1 MTLFSGLHIQKFVFC
16 RGVSKLLLPTAFAGL
31 VLLAGCSTQPTP
43 QSSVGALA
51 VVQVKEQATRL
62 IEARVPRN
70 ATLASLLR
78 AHQVSDDI
86 VNHFVATAKTRFDL
100 RRIRADRPYRL
111 QVSLDGAI
119 REFTYQID
127 ADKFL
132 KVVGAD
138 EKTLDALPDYDVQVL
153 PYQKHKALMSIR
165 GEISREAPSLI
176 AAVTAAGE
184 SIGLALEFARIFE
197 GEVDFGNELQP
208 GDSFELLFEKVV
220 REGEFGGYGDI
231 LAARFTSSGRSFEA
245 FRYGAPG
252 QKADYYDREGRSMRR
267 FFLKSPLKFEPRVT
281 SGFSFRRVH
290 PVLRTARAHRGV
302 DYGAPSGA
310 PVLSVASGTVVR
322 AGWTGG
328 GGNSVY
334 IRHDNG
340 YETRY
345 LHFSRIA
352 SGIRQGTRVSQ
363 GELIGN
369 VGSTGL
375 STGPHLHYE
384 LLKAGTHVNPLDE
397 HRKLPPGQPI
407 PAGALAAFIEH
418 RDRQSWRFA
427 GSADRPLGRL
437 AQAVVPAAPALARTS
452 N

>member
-1 MTLFSGLHIQKFVFC
+1 MNARTLLAP
-16 RGVSKLLLPTAFAGL
+16 LAAA
-31 VLLAGCSTQPTP
+31 LLAGCSAPRTP
-43 QSSVGALA
+43 EVAAAGALA
-51 VVQVKEQATRL
+51 TVQVQEQATRL

-86 VNHFVATAKTRFDL
+86 VNHFVESARKQFDL

-111 QVSLDGAI
+111 QMGLDGAI

-132 KVVGAD
+132 KVVGGGERQPD
-138 EKTLDALPDYDVQVL
+138 TLPDFDVQVL
-153 PYQKHKALMSIR
+153 PYEKHKALMSIR
-165 GEISREAPSLI
+165 GEISRETPSLI

-184 SIGLALEFARIFE
+184 TTSLALEFARVFE

-208 GDSFELLFEKVV
+208 GDSFEILFEKVV

-231 LAARFTSSGRSFEA
+231 VAARFTTSGRSFEA
-245 FRYGAPG
+245 FRYAVPG
-252 QKADYYDREGRSMRR
+252 QKADYYDRDGRSMRR

-302 DYGAPSGA
+302 DYGAPTGA
-310 PVLSVASGTVVR
+310 PVLAVASGTIVR

-345 LHFSRIA
+345 LHLSRIA
-352 SGIRQGTRVSQ
+352 QGRRAGSRVSQ
-363 GELIGN
+363 GELIGH

-384 LLKAGTHVNPLDE
+384 LLKGGTHVNPLDE

-407 PAGALAAFIEH
+407 PSVSLATYLAH
-418 RDRQSWRFA
+418 RDRQAWRFA
-427 GSADRPLGRL
+427 GSADRPLGQL
-437 AQAVVPAAPALARTS
+437 ARAVAAAPVPLPRATVQTG

>member
-1 MTLFSGLHIQKFVFC
+1 MMT
-16 RGVSKLLLPTAFAGL
+16 RTLPLALTAAVL
-31 VLLAGCSTQPTP
+31 VAGCSQQPAP
-43 QSSVGALA
+43 QASASALA
-51 VVQVKEQATRL
+51 AVQVQEQATRL

-86 VNHFVATAKTRFDL
+86 VHHFVETAKTRFDL
-100 RRIRADRPYRL
+100 RRLRADRPYRL
-111 QVSLDGAI
+111 QVGLDGAI

-132 KVVGAD
+132 KVVGFDDKA
-138 EKTLDALPDYDVQVL
+138 TPDALPEYDVQVV
-153 PYQKHKALMSIR
+153 PYEKHKALMSVR
-165 GEISREAPSLI
+165 GEISKETPSLI
-176 AAVTAAGE
+176 AAVNEAGE
-184 SIGLALEFARIFE
+184 SIGLALEFAKIFE

-208 GDSFELLFEKVV
+208 GDSFEILFEKVV
-220 REGEFGGYGDI
+220 RQGEFGGYGDI
-231 LAARFTSSGRSFEA
+231 LAARFTTGGRSFEA
-245 FRYGAPG
+245 FRYEVPG
-252 QKADYYDREGRSMRR
+252 QKADFYDRDGRSMRR
-267 FFLKSPLKFEPRVT
+267 FFLKTPLKFEPRVT

-290 PVLRTARAHRGV
+290 PVLKTARAHRGV

-334 IRHDNG
+334 LKHDNG

-352 SGIRQGTRVSQ
+352 PGLRAGMRVAQ
-363 GELIGN
+363 GELIGY

-384 LLKAGTHVNPLDE
+384 LLKGGVHVNPLDE

-407 PAGALAAFIEH
+407 PAGALAAYVEH
-418 RDRQSWRFA
+418 RDRQAYRFA
-427 GSADRPLGRL
+427 GSPDRPLGRL
-437 AQAVVPAAPALARTS
+437 AKAVAPAAPATAG

>member
-1 MTLFSGLHIQKFVFC
+1 MK
-16 RGVSKLLLPTAFAGL
+16 RALPIALSAT
-31 VLLAGCSTQPTP
+31 VLAGCAGPRTP
-43 QSSVGALA
+43 ETASATAALA
-51 VVQVKEQATRL
+51 TVHVQEQATRL

-78 AHQVSDDI
+78 AHQVSDEI
-86 VNHFVATAKTRFDL
+86 VEHFVQSAKSRFDL
-100 RRIRADRPYRL
+100 RRLRADRPYRL
-111 QVSLDGAI
+111 QLGLDGVI

-138 EKTLDALPDYDVQVL
+138 APRPDALPDFDVQVV
-153 PYQKHKALMSIR
+153 PYEKHKALMSIR
-165 GEISREAPSLI
+165 GEITRETPSLI
-176 AAVTAAGE
+176 AAVNAAGE
-184 SIGLALEFARIFE
+184 SISLALDLARVFE

-208 GDSFELLFEKVV
+208 GDSFEILFEKIV

-231 LAARFTSSGRSFEA
+231 VAARFTTGGRSFEA
-245 FRYGAPG
+245 FRYAAPG
-252 QKADYYDREGRSMRR
+252 QKPDYYDREGRSMRR

-302 DYGAPSGA
+302 DYGAPTGA
-310 PVLSVASGTVVR
+310 PVLAVASGTVVR

-352 SGIRQGTRVSQ
+352 PGIRAGVRVTQ
-363 GELIGN
+363 GEVIGN

-384 LLKAGTHVNPLDE
+384 LLKGGTHVNPLEE

-407 PAGALAAFIEH
+407 PQASLAAYIAH
-418 RDRQSWRFA
+418 RDRQAWRFA
-427 GSADRPLGRL
+427 GSPDRALGRL
-437 AQAVVPAAPALARTS
+437 AQAVTAAPTQTAAG

>member
-1 MTLFSGLHIQKFVFC
+1 MPEASVA
-16 RGVSKLLLPTAFAGL
+16 S
-31 VLLAGCSTQPTP
+31 LAT
-43 QSSVGALA
+43 VE
-51 VVQVKEQATRL
+51 VQEQATRL

-86 VNHFVATAKTRFDL
+86 VNHFVASARKQFDL
-100 RRIRADRPYRL
+100 RRIRADRPYKL
-111 QVSLDGAI
+111 HMGLDGAI

-132 KVVGAD
+132 KIVGAAEPD
-138 EKTLDALPDYDVQVL
+138 TDATPSFDVQVV
-153 PYQKHKALMSIR
+153 PYEKHRALMSIR

-176 AAVTAAGE
+176 AAVNAAGE
-184 SIGLALEFARIFE
+184 SIGLALDFARVFE

-208 GDSFELLFEKVV
+208 GDSFEILFEKVV

-231 LAARFTSSGRSFEA
+231 VAARFTTGGRSFEA
-245 FRYGAPG
+245 FRYAVPG
-252 QKADYYDREGRSMRR
+252 QKADYYDRDGRSMRR

-302 DYGAPSGA
+302 DYGAPTGA
-310 PVLSVASGTVVR
+310 PVLAVASGTVVR

-352 SGIRQGTRVSQ
+352 PGIRAGVRVSQ
-363 GELIGN
+363 GEHIGN

-384 LLKAGTHVNPLDE
+384 LLKGGTHVNPLDE

-407 PAGALAAFIEH
+407 PAASLAAFVDH
-418 RDRQSWRFA
+418 RDRQAWRFA
-427 GSADRPLGRL
+427 GSPDRPLGQL
-437 AQAVVPAAPALARTS
+437 ARAATTPAAPVAVTS
-452 N
+452 GTAAN

>member
-1 MTLFSGLHIQKFVFC
+1 L
-16 RGVSKLLLPTAFAGL
+16 TAAVL
-31 VLLAGCSTQPTP
+31 VAGCSQQPAP
-43 QSSVGALA
+43 QASASALA
-51 VVQVKEQATRL
+51 AVQVQEQATRL

-86 VNHFVATAKTRFDL
+86 VHHFVETAKTRFDL
-100 RRIRADRPYRL
+100 RRLRADRPYRL
-111 QVSLDGAI
+111 QVGLDGAI

-132 KVVGAD
+132 KVVGFDA
-138 EKTLDALPDYDVQVL
+138 KATPDALPEYDVQVV
-153 PYQKHKALMSIR
+153 PYEKHKALMSVR
-165 GEISREAPSLI
+165 GEISKETPSLI
-176 AAVTAAGE
+176 AAVNEAGE
-184 SIGLALEFARIFE
+184 SIGLALEFAKIFE

-208 GDSFELLFEKVV
+208 GDSFEILFEKVV
-220 REGEFGGYGDI
+220 RQGEFGGYGDI
-231 LAARFTSSGRSFEA
+231 LAARFTTGGRSFEA
-245 FRYGAPG
+245 FRYEVPG
-252 QKADYYDREGRSMRR
+252 QKADFYDRDGRSMRR
-267 FFLKSPLKFEPRVT
+267 FFLKTPLKFEPRVT

-290 PVLRTARAHRGV
+290 PVLKTARAHRGV

-334 IRHDNG
+334 LKHDNG

-352 SGIRQGTRVSQ
+352 PGLRAGMRVAQ
-363 GELIGN
+363 GELIGY

-384 LLKAGTHVNPLDE
+384 LLKGGVHVNPLDE

-407 PAGALAAFIEH
+407 PAGALAAYVEH
-418 RDRQSWRFA
+418 RDRQAYRFA
-427 GSADRPLGRL
+427 GSPDRPLGRL
-437 AQAVVPAAPALARTS
+437 AKAVAPAAPATAG

>member
-1 MTLFSGLHIQKFVFC
+1 MAS
-16 RGVSKLLLPTAFAGL
+16 
-31 VLLAGCSTQPTP
+31 LAT
-43 QSSVGALA
+43 VH
-51 VVQVKEQATRL
+51 VQEQATRL

-86 VNHFVATAKTRFDL
+86 VNHFVASARKQFDL
-100 RRIRADRPYRL
+100 RRIRADRPYTL
-111 QVSLDGAI
+111 HMGLDGAI

-132 KVVGAD
+132 KVVGAA
-138 EKTLDALPDYDVQVL
+138 EPDADAAPSFDVQVV
-153 PYQKHKALMSIR
+153 PYEKHRALMSIR
-165 GEISREAPSLI
+165 GEISREAPSLS
-176 AAVTAAGE
+176 AAVNAAGE
-184 SIGLALEFARIFE
+184 GIGLALDFARVFE
-197 GEVDFGNELQP
+197 GEIDFGNELQP
-208 GDSFELLFEKVV
+208 GDSFEILFEKVV

-231 LAARFTSSGRSFEA
+231 VAARFTTGGQSFEA
-245 FRYGAPG
+245 FRYTVPG
-252 QKADYYDREGRSMRR
+252 QKADYYDRDGRSMRR

-302 DYGAPSGA
+302 DYGAPTGA
-310 PVLSVASGTVVR
+310 PVLAVASGTVVR

-352 SGIRQGTRVSQ
+352 PGIRAGQRVSQ
-363 GELIGN
+363 GEHIGN

-384 LLKAGTHVNPLDE
+384 LLKGGTHVNPLDE

-407 PAGALAAFIEH
+407 PAASLAAYIDH
-418 RDRQSWRFA
+418 RDRQAWRFA
-427 GSADRPLGRL
+427 GSPDRPLGQL
-437 AQAVVPAAPALARTS
+437 ARAVTAPAAVVAGNTTAA

>member
-1 MTLFSGLHIQKFVFC
+1 MTK
-16 RGVSKLLLPTAFAGL
+16 RTLPLALSTVVA
-31 VLLAGCSTQPTP
+31 LAGCASQPVPQASTTT
-43 QSSVGALA
+43 LA
-51 VVQVKEQATRL
+51 AVQVQEHATRL

-78 AHQVSDDI
+78 AHEVSDDI
-86 VNHFVATAKTRFDL
+86 VNHFVESAKQRFDL
-100 RRIRADRPYRL
+100 RRLRADRPYRL
-111 QVSLDGAI
+111 QVGFDGAI

-132 KVVGAD
+132 KVVGGE
-138 EKTLDALPDYDVQVL
+138 EKADALPQFDVQVL
-153 PYQKHKALMSIR
+153 QYEKHKALMSIR
-165 GEISREAPSLI
+165 GEISRETPSLI
-176 AAVTAAGE
+176 AAVNAAGE
-184 SIGLALEFARIFE
+184 GISLALEFARVFE

-208 GDSFELLFEKVV
+208 GDSFEILFEKVV

-231 LAARFTSSGRSFEA
+231 VAARFTTSGRNFEA
-245 FRYGAPG
+245 FRYALPG
-252 QKADYYDREGRSMRR
+252 QKADYYDGDGRSMRR

-281 SGFSFRRVH
+281 SGFSFRRLH
-290 PVLRTARAHRGV
+290 PVLKTARAHRGV

-310 PVLSVASGTVVR
+310 PVLAVAGGTVVR

-334 IRHDNG
+334 VKHDNG

-352 SGIRQGTRVSQ
+352 GGLRAGMRVSQ
-363 GELIGN
+363 GELIGY

-384 LLKAGTHVNPLDE
+384 LLKGGVHVNPLDE

-407 PAGALAAFIEH
+407 PAGALNAYIAH
-418 RDRQSWRFA
+418 RDRQAWRFA
-427 GSADRPLGRL
+427 GSPDRPLGQL
-437 AQAVVPAAPALARTS
+437 ARAVRPDTAPAVG

>member
-1 MTLFSGLHIQKFVFC
+1 MTK
-16 RGVSKLLLPTAFAGL
+16 RTLPLALSTVVA
-31 VLLAGCSTQPTP
+31 LAGCASQPAPQASTTT
-43 QSSVGALA
+43 LA
-51 VVQVKEQATRL
+51 AVQVQEHATRL

-78 AHQVSDDI
+78 AHEVSDDI
-86 VNHFVATAKTRFDL
+86 VNHFVESARKRFDL
-100 RRIRADRPYRL
+100 RRLRADRPYRL
-111 QVSLDGAI
+111 QVGLDGAI

-132 KVVGAD
+132 KVVGGEETAD
-138 EKTLDALPDYDVQVL
+138 APPQFDVQVL
-153 PYQKHKALMSIR
+153 QYEKHKALMSIR
-165 GEISREAPSLI
+165 GEISRETPSLI
-176 AAVTAAGE
+176 AAVNAAGE
-184 SIGLALEFARIFE
+184 GISLALEFAHVFE

-208 GDSFELLFEKVV
+208 GDSFEILFEKVV

-231 LAARFTSSGRSFEA
+231 VAARFTTSGRSFEA
-245 FRYGAPG
+245 FRYALPG
-252 QKADYYDREGRSMRR
+252 QKADYYDGDGRSMRR

-281 SGFSFRRVH
+281 SGFSFRRLH
-290 PVLRTARAHRGV
+290 PVLKTARAHRGV

-322 AGWTGG
+322 AGWTNG

-334 IRHDNG
+334 VKHDNG

-352 SGIRQGTRVSQ
+352 GGLRAGMRVSQ
-363 GELIGN
+363 GELIGY

-375 STGPHLHYE
+375 ATGPHLHYE
-384 LLKAGTHVNPLDE
+384 LLKGGVHVNPLDE

-407 PAGALAAFIEH
+407 PAGALDAYIAH
-418 RDRQSWRFA
+418 RDRQAWRFA
-427 GSADRPLGRL
+427 GSPDRPLGQL
-437 AQAVVPAAPALARTS
+437 ARAVRPDTALAGG

>member
-1 MTLFSGLHIQKFVFC
+1 MRTLPLALS
-16 RGVSKLLLPTAFAGL
+16 AL
-31 VLLAGCSTQPTP
+31 VALTGCSTQPTP
-43 QSSVGALA
+43 QASVTALA
-51 VVQVKEQATRL
+51 AVQVQEQATRL

-78 AHQVSDDI
+78 AHEVSDDI
-86 VNHFVATAKTRFDL
+86 VNHFVETAKKSFDL

-111 QVSLDGAI
+111 QVGLDGAI

-138 EKTLDALPDYDVQVL
+138 EKAPDTLPDFDVQVL
-153 PYQKHKALMSIR
+153 PYEKHTALMSIR

-176 AAVTAAGE
+176 AAVNAAGE
-184 SIGLALEFARIFE
+184 SISLALEFARVFE
-197 GEVDFGNELQP
+197 GEVDFGNDLQP
-208 GDSFELLFEKVV
+208 GDSFEILFEKVV

-231 LAARFTSSGRSFEA
+231 VAARFTTGGRSFEA

-252 QKADYYDREGRSMRR
+252 QKADYYDRDGRSMRR

-310 PVLSVASGTVVR
+310 PVLSVASGIVVR

-334 IRHDNG
+334 IKHDNG

-352 SGIRQGTRVSQ
+352 SGLRAGMRVSQ
-363 GELIGN
+363 GEVIGY

-375 STGPHLHYE
+375 STGAHLHYE
-384 LLKAGTHVNPLDE
+384 LLKGGTHVNPLDE

-407 PAGALAAFIEH
+407 PAASLASYYAH
-418 RDRQSWRFA
+418 RDRQAWRFA
-427 GSADRPLGRL
+427 GSPDRPLGFL
-437 AQAVVPAAPALARTS
+437 ARAVAPAAPTIS
-452 N
+452 GN

>member
-1 MTLFSGLHIQKFVFC
+1 MMT
-16 RGVSKLLLPTAFAGL
+16 RTLPLALTAAVL
-31 VLLAGCSTQPTP
+31 VAGCSQQPAP
-43 QSSVGALA
+43 QASASALA
-51 VVQVKEQATRL
+51 AVQVQEQATRL

-86 VNHFVATAKTRFDL
+86 VHHFVETAKTRFDL
-100 RRIRADRPYRL
+100 RRLRADRPYRL
-111 QVSLDGAI
+111 QVGLDGAI

-132 KVVGAD
+132 KVVGFDA
-138 EKTLDALPDYDVQVL
+138 KATPDALPEYDVQVV
-153 PYQKHKALMSIR
+153 PYEKHKALMSVR
-165 GEISREAPSLI
+165 GEISKETPSLI
-176 AAVTAAGE
+176 AAVNEAGE
-184 SIGLALEFARIFE
+184 SIGLALEFAKIFE

-208 GDSFELLFEKVV
+208 GDSFEILFEKVV
-220 REGEFGGYGDI
+220 RQGEFGGYGDI
-231 LAARFTSSGRSFEA
+231 LAARFTTGGRSFEA
-245 FRYGAPG
+245 FRYEVPG
-252 QKADYYDREGRSMRR
+252 QKADFYDRDGRSMRR
-267 FFLKSPLKFEPRVT
+267 FFLKTPLKFEPRVT

-290 PVLRTARAHRGV
+290 PVLKTARAHRGV

-334 IRHDNG
+334 LKHDNG

-352 SGIRQGTRVSQ
+352 PGLRAGMRVAQ
-363 GELIGN
+363 GELIGY

-384 LLKAGTHVNPLDE
+384 LLKGGVHVNPLDE

-407 PAGALAAFIEH
+407 PAGALAAYVEH
-418 RDRQSWRFA
+418 RDRQAYRFA
-427 GSADRPLGRL
+427 GSPDRPLGRL
-437 AQAVVPAAPALARTS
+437 AKAVAPAAPATAG

>member
-1 MTLFSGLHIQKFVFC
+1 MRTLPLALSAV
-16 RGVSKLLLPTAFAGL
+16 VA
-31 VLLAGCSTQPTP
+31 LAGCSAQPA
-43 QSSVGALA
+43 QQASVTSLA
-51 VVQVKEQATRL
+51 AVQVQEQATRL

-86 VNHFVATAKTRFDL
+86 VNHFVEAAKKQFDL

-132 KVVGAD
+132 KVVGGDDKAA
-138 EKTLDALPDYDVQVL
+138 DALPDYDVQVL
-153 PYQKHKALMSIR
+153 PYEKHKALMSIR

-176 AAVTAAGE
+176 AAVNVAGE
-184 SIGLALEFARIFE
+184 SISLALEFAKVFE

-208 GDSFELLFEKVV
+208 GDSFEILFEKVV

-231 LAARFTSSGRSFEA
+231 VAARFTTSGRSFEA
-245 FRYGAPG
+245 FRYAIPG
-252 QKADYYDREGRSMRR
+252 QKADYYDRDGRSMRR

-290 PVLRTARAHRGV
+290 PVLKTARAHRGV
-302 DYGAPSGA
+302 DYGAPKGA
-310 PVLSVASGTVVR
+310 PVLSVASGTVTR

-334 IRHDNG
+334 IKHDNG

-345 LHFSRIA
+345 LHFSKIA
-352 SGIRQGTRVSQ
+352 SGLRAGMRVSQ
-363 GELIGN
+363 GELIGY

-384 LLKAGTHVNPLDE
+384 LLKGGTHVNPLDE

-407 PAGALAAFIEH
+407 PAAALAAYVEH
-418 RDRQSWRFA
+418 RDRQAYRFA
-427 GSADRPLGRL
+427 GAPDRPLGRL
-437 AQAVVPAAPALARTS
+437 ARAVTASPAPVAG

>member
-1 MTLFSGLHIQKFVFC
+1 MMT
-16 RGVSKLLLPTAFAGL
+16 RTLPLALTAAVL
-31 VLLAGCSTQPTP
+31 VAGCSQQPAP
-43 QSSVGALA
+43 QASASALA
-51 VVQVKEQATRL
+51 AVQVQEQATRL

-86 VNHFVATAKTRFDL
+86 VHHFVETAKTRFDL
-100 RRIRADRPYRL
+100 RRLRADRPYRL
-111 QVSLDGAI
+111 QVGLDGAI

-132 KVVGAD
+132 KVVGFDA
-138 EKTLDALPDYDVQVL
+138 KATPDALPEYDVQVV
-153 PYQKHKALMSIR
+153 PYEKHKALMSVR
-165 GEISREAPSLI
+165 GEISKETPSLI
-176 AAVTAAGE
+176 AAVNEAGE
-184 SIGLALEFARIFE
+184 SIGLALEFAKIFE

-208 GDSFELLFEKVV
+208 GDSFEILFEKVV
-220 REGEFGGYGDI
+220 RQGEFGGYGDI
-231 LAARFTSSGRSFEA
+231 LAARFTTGGRSFEA
-245 FRYGAPG
+245 FRYEVPG
-252 QKADYYDREGRSMRR
+252 QKADFYDRDGRSMRR
-267 FFLKSPLKFEPRVT
+267 FFLKTPLKFEPRVT

-290 PVLRTARAHRGV
+290 PVLKTARAHRGV

-334 IRHDNG
+334 LKHDNG

-352 SGIRQGTRVSQ
+352 PGLRAGMRVAQ
-363 GELIGN
+363 GELIGY

-384 LLKAGTHVNPLDE
+384 LLKGGVHVNPLDE

-407 PAGALAAFIEH
+407 PAGALAAYVEH
-418 RDRQSWRFA
+418 RDRQAYRFA
-427 GSADRPLGRL
+427 GSPDRPLGRL
-437 AQAVVPAAPALARTS
+437 ARAVAPAPPVTAG

>member
-1 MTLFSGLHIQKFVFC
+1 V
-16 RGVSKLLLPTAFAGL
+16 L
-31 VLLAGCSTQPTP
+31 VAGCSQQPAP
-43 QSSVGALA
+43 QASASALA
-51 VVQVKEQATRL
+51 AVQVQEQATRL

-86 VNHFVATAKTRFDL
+86 VHHFVETAKTRFDL
-100 RRIRADRPYRL
+100 RRLRADRPYRL
-111 QVSLDGAI
+111 QVGLDGAI

-132 KVVGAD
+132 KVVGFDDKA
-138 EKTLDALPDYDVQVL
+138 TPDALPEYDVQVV
-153 PYQKHKALMSIR
+153 PYEKHKALMSVR
-165 GEISREAPSLI
+165 GEISKETPSLI
-176 AAVTAAGE
+176 AAVNEAGE
-184 SIGLALEFARIFE
+184 SIGLALEFAKIFE

-208 GDSFELLFEKVV
+208 GDSFEILFEKVV
-220 REGEFGGYGDI
+220 RQGEFGGYGDI
-231 LAARFTSSGRSFEA
+231 LAARFTTGGRSFEA
-245 FRYGAPG
+245 FRYEVPG
-252 QKADYYDREGRSMRR
+252 QKADFYDRDGRSMRR
-267 FFLKSPLKFEPRVT
+267 FFLKTPLKFEPRVT

-290 PVLRTARAHRGV
+290 PVLKTARAHRGV

-334 IRHDNG
+334 LKHDNG

-352 SGIRQGTRVSQ
+352 PGLRAGMRVAQ
-363 GELIGN
+363 GELIGY

-384 LLKAGTHVNPLDE
+384 LLKGGVHVNPLDE

-407 PAGALAAFIEH
+407 PAGALAAYVEH
-418 RDRQSWRFA
+418 RDRQAYRFA
-427 GSADRPLGRL
+427 GSPDRPLGRL
-437 AQAVVPAAPALARTS
+437 AKAVAPAAPATAG

>member
-1 MTLFSGLHIQKFVFC
+1 MRTLLAPLAV
-16 RGVSKLLLPTAFAGL
+16 A
-31 VLLAGCSTQPTP
+31 LLAGCSAPRTP
-43 QSSVGALA
+43 EVATAGALA
-51 VVQVKEQATRL
+51 TVQVQEQATRL

-86 VNHFVATAKTRFDL
+86 VNHFVESARKQFDP

-111 QVSLDGAI
+111 QMGFDGAI

-132 KVVGAD
+132 KVVGGGD
-138 EKTLDALPDYDVQVL
+138 QQPDTLPDFDVQVL
-153 PYQKHKALMSIR
+153 PYEKHKALMSIH
-165 GEISREAPSLI
+165 GEISRETPSLI

-184 SIGLALEFARIFE
+184 TTSLALEFARVFE

-208 GDSFELLFEKVV
+208 GDSFEILFEKVV

-231 LAARFTSSGRSFEA
+231 VAARFTTSGRSFEA
-245 FRYGAPG
+245 FRYTVPG

-290 PVLRTARAHRGV
+290 PVLKRARAHRGV
-302 DYGAPSGA
+302 DYGAPTGA
-310 PVLSVASGTVVR
+310 PVLAVASGTIVR

-345 LHFSRIA
+345 LHLSRIA
-352 SGIRQGTRVSQ
+352 SGKRTGTRVLQ
-363 GELIGN
+363 GELIGH

-384 LLKAGTHVNPLDE
+384 LLKGGAHVNPLDE

-407 PAGALAAFIEH
+407 PSASLAAYVAH

-427 GSADRPLGRL
+427 GSPDHPLGQL
-437 AQAVVPAAPALARTS
+437 ARAVAATAAPVAQTTVQTG

>member
-1 MTLFSGLHIQKFVFC
+1 MTK
-16 RGVSKLLLPTAFAGL
+16 RTLPIALSAVAF
-31 VLLAGCSTQPTP
+31 LAGCSSGPSPEASAT
-43 QSSVGALA
+43 VALA
-51 VVQVKEQATRL
+51 SVQVHEQATRL

-86 VNHFVATAKTRFDL
+86 VNHFVASARKQFDL
-100 RRIRADRPYRL
+100 RRLRADRPYTL
-111 QVSLDGAI
+111 QVGLDGAI

-127 ADKFL
+127 ADRFL
-132 KVVGAD
+132 KVVGAGA
-138 EKTLDALPDYDVQVL
+138 DAPADTMPDFDVQVVS
-153 PYQKHKALMSIR
+153 YEKHKALMSVR
-165 GEISREAPSLI
+165 GEISRETPSLI
-176 AAVTAAGE
+176 AAVNAAGE
-184 SIGLALEFARIFE
+184 SIGLALDFAKVFE

-208 GDSFELLFEKVV
+208 GDSFEILFEKVV

-231 LAARFTSSGRSFEA
+231 VAARFTTGGRSFEA
-245 FRYGAPG
+245 FRYAIPG
-252 QKADYYDREGRSMRR
+252 QKADYYDRDGRSMRR

-290 PVLRTARAHRGV
+290 PVLKTARAHRGV
-302 DYGAPSGA
+302 DYGAPTGA

-352 SGIRQGTRVSQ
+352 PGIRAGVRVSQ
-363 GELIGN
+363 GEVIGA

-384 LLKAGTHVNPLDE
+384 LLKGGTHVNPLDE

-407 PAGALAAFIEH
+407 PAASLAAYVEH
-418 RDRQSWRFA
+418 RDRQAFRFA
-427 GSADRPLGRL
+427 GSPDRPLGRL
-437 AQAVVPAAPALARTS
+437 ARAVVPAATAPASATG

>member
-1 MTLFSGLHIQKFVFC
+1 MSKRTLPIALSAV
-16 RGVSKLLLPTAFAGL
+16 VAL
-31 VLLAGCSTQPTP
+31 VGCSAQPTP
-43 QSSVGALA
+43 QSSVSALA
-51 VVQVKEQATRL
+51 VVQVQEQATRL

-86 VNHFVATAKTRFDL
+86 VNHFVATAKKGFDL
-100 RRIRADRPYRL
+100 RRLRADRPYRL

-138 EKTLDALPDYDVQVL
+138 QTPVDALPDYDVQVV
-153 PYQKHKALMSIR
+153 PYEKHKALMSIR
-165 GEISREAPSLI
+165 GEITRETPSLI
-176 AAVTAAGE
+176 AAVNAAGE

-231 LAARFTSSGRSFEA
+231 LAARFTSSGRRFEA
-245 FRYGAPG
+245 FRYSAPG
-252 QKADYYDREGRSMRR
+252 QKADYYDRDGRSMRR

-290 PVLRTARAHRGV
+290 PVLKTARAHRGV

-310 PVLSVASGTVVR
+310 PVLAVSSGTIIR

-352 SGIRQGTRVSQ
+352 SGIRAGVRVSQ

-407 PAGALAAFIEH
+407 PSAALAAFVEH

-427 GSADRPLGRL
+427 GSPDRPRGRL
-437 AQAVVPAAPALARTS
+437 AQAVTAAAQPAPRS
-452 N
+452 GD